1 MIAKNEDNRAVF
13 ITVSMWLFK
22 MLIIQNILISSARD
36 LDIQLVFI
44 HLLDIFE
51 HLLYVRPYSRN
62 IAINK
67 DGHKFTLK

>member
-44 HLLDIFE
+44 HLVDI
-51 HLLYVRPYSRN
+51 LN
-62 IAINK
+62 IYCMS
-67 DGHKFTLK
+67 GHILGI